1 MAEMEESVGA
11 REVIREL
18 VHTALASLAVFLCIH
33 FSIENFRVDGFSMT
47 PTLID
52 GQHMIANKLIY
63 SRIDRGAL
71 TGLIPFVPDSRNRD
85 ALFAFHPPE
94 RGDIV
99 IFLHPRDTS
108 RALVKRVIGLPGD
121 VIEIEDGQVIRNGE
135 RLEEP
140 YVVHSDTRSFAP
152 VVVSDGSYY
161 ALGDNRL
168 VSSDSRDWGPAP
180 EEHIIGRAW
189 LSYWPLDRIE
199 FLSGLW

>member
-1 MAEMEESVGA
+1 MAEMESEVGA

-47 PTLID
+47 PTLVD
-52 GQHMIANKLIY
+52 GQHLIANKLIY
-63 SRIDRGAL
+63 SRIDRG
-71 TGLIPFVPDSRNRD
+71 LIPFAPYSRDRD
-85 ALFAFHPPE
+85 ALFTFHPPE

-121 VIEIEDGQVIRNGE
+121 VIKIEDGQVIRNGE
-135 RLEEP
+135 RLNEP
-140 YVVHSDTRSFAP
+140 YVVHGDTRSLEP

-161 ALGDNRL
+161 VLGDNRL
-168 VSSDSRDWGPAP
+168 VSSDSRDWGLVSD
-180 EEHIIGRAW
+180 ERIIGRAW
-189 LSYWPLDRIE
+189 LSYWPSDRIE
-199 FLSGLW
+199 LLSALW